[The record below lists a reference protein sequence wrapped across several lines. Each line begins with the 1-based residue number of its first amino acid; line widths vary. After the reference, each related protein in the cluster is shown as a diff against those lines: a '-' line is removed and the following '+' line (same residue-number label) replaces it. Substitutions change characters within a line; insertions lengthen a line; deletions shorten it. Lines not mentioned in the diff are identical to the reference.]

1 MKHDK
6 GVDVVRKKSRSDWF
20 ALLCMIA
27 LAGCGGGSGV
37 DVSVT
42 TTESNETS
50 VGTENASEPGTEDAT
65 IQPRGTIGYSA
76 MDMGNPFF
84 EIIKD
89 HLARDAKAAGFDLIV
104 ENADSDVK
112 AQAEHLDAFI
122 AKRVTAIVLNPCDT
136 SSAGPSIKKANE
148 AGIPVF
154 TCDTQCV
161 AEGIEIAGHVGTDNF
176 GGGKLAGEAMIE
188 VLGESGGK
196 VFIVDFQAESCV
208 LRVEG
213 FREVLDAFN
222 KGREEGRIEIVGQQN
237 GGGKPDLGFEV
248 TAAAIQANPD
258 LAAVFAINDPSGLG
272 AYTALEQAG
281 KTKQV
286 TIIAFDGHREGRQ
299 AIKDGKFFAD
309 PIQFPDKMGTLTV
322 ENILKYLKGEEFERV
337 TLLPTALYRKA
348 DADKDP
354 ELE

>member
-1 MKHDK
+1 MQKHWI
-6 GVDVVRKKSRSDWF
+6 GGFTLVV
-20 ALLCMIA
+20 AVAVL
-27 LAGCGGGSGV
+27 GCGGGSGV

-42 TTESNETS
+42 SSEGETQAGS
-50 VGTENASEPGTEDAT
+50 SDPSAAGTPGAPAEK
-65 IQPRGTIGYSA
+65 RGTIGYSA

-89 HLARDAKAAGFDLIV
+89 NLERDANAAGFDLVV
-104 ENADSDVK
+104 ENAGRDVK
-112 AQAEHLDAFI
+112 AQSEHLDAFI
-122 AKRVTAIVLNPCDT
+122 AKRVAAIVLNPVDRD
-136 SSAGPSIKKANE
+136 SAGPSIKRANE
-148 AGIPVF
+148 QGIPVF

-161 AEGIEIAGHVGTDNF
+161 AEGIDIAGHVGTDNL
-176 GGGKLAGEAMIE
+176 GGGKLAGQAMVE

-196 VFIVDFQAESCV
+196 VFIVDYPSANSCV

-213 FREVLDAFN
+213 FREVIDAHN
-222 KGREEGRIEIVGQQN
+222 KGREKGRIEIVGQQN
-237 GGGKPDLGFEV
+237 GEGEPTLGKTV
-248 TAAAIQANPD
+248 TEAAIQANHD
-258 LAAVFAINDPSGLG
+258 LAGVFAINDPSGLG

-281 KTKQV
+281 KTEQV
-286 TIIAFDGHREGRQ
+286 TIVAFDGHKEGKQ

-309 PIQFPDKMGTLTV
+309 PIQFPDRMGVLTM
-322 ENILKYLKGEEFERV
+322 ENILKYLKGEEFEKM